1 MKKQSWISL
10 VKLFI
15 LITVVYLVII
25 VPYLSTD
32 TAFILGWDMRT
43 IYSSNFENL
52 RTMLTEWKANGTLP
66 FWSWANFLG
75 NDFYSSKLFY
85 FNDFWEYVFAWTSM
99 KYTDAII
106 WMTYL
111 RFLTAGFAFYA
122 YSHYNNYKEDT
133 CILGSLLFTYSA
145 YLLQIMRDPFFASY
159 VSFLPLYFLS
169 VDRCIKEEKYGFFI
183 FMVFFMFFN
192 SYYLFYM
199 TTLFSVLY
207 FLWKYRSVKGS
218 LKNAFPSILKTI
230 GCYMIGF
237 MISGIIVIPE
247 VLSVLKNS
255 RVGTRSSVLVFQ
267 SVVPYLDYLFSLFT
281 PVSMLAYRSSSISN
295 LYLYDS
301 PNHQLIAAYVWC
313 GSAAALIF
321 PQLFKKENDGKA
333 NRIIW
338 LIITAFALIP
348 FLNSIMHGFSE
359 PSFRWLINAE
369 FLFLVMILPFLE
381 NPARLEHHMLQKT
394 AWILA
399 VLLVATPYLLA
410 LLCSVPFAEISK
422 EASLLIPVAVT
433 LLIISFA
440 LRRNKRKLLAIIS
453 LIELA
458 YVSFFT
464 YYGNPTQSALKKE
477 DADRYP
483 VIMGEKNYYNAWSLS
498 LDPANTLSFYRTY
511 IDPVSVYWSMGTNY
525 NLDANIRGLMAY
537 DSTYLA
543 STNDLVKLDP
553 DHVIDYLPWTF
564 NIQNADIMTL
574 VSTKYAVV
582 SEGTPCPFKNGEL
595 IGHFALY
602 EVYQNAD
609 YINLGKTY
617 TNIMSYDDYDV
628 SNSSVITQNVIC
640 HKEDYEEIKALLGT
654 QSVQCDEAWAGGNNV
669 SASLIAEEPGFAVL
683 SVPYDEGWVVRVNRT
698 TVKTYEVNGGMTGIP
713 VETGKNDI
721 EMQFTPTGLKLGS
734 RVTAAGVISYVIFI
748 IISVQ
753 RKKKDGRQA

>member
-1 MKKQSWISL
+1 
-10 VKLFI
+10 
-15 LITVVYLVII
+15 
-25 VPYLSTD
+25 
-32 TAFILGWDMRT
+32 
-43 IYSSNFENL
+43 
-52 RTMLTEWKANGTLP
+52 
-66 FWSWANFLG
+66 
-75 NDFYSSKLFY
+75 
-85 FNDFWEYVFAWTSM
+85 
-99 KYTDAII
+99 
-106 WMTYL
+106 
-111 RFLTAGFAFYA
+111 
-122 YSHYNNYKEDT
+122 
-133 CILGSLLFTYSA
+133 
-145 YLLQIMRDPFFASY
+145 
-159 VSFLPLYFLS
+159 
-169 VDRCIKEEKYGFFI
+169 
-183 FMVFFMFFN
+183 
-192 SYYLFYM
+192 
-199 TTLFSVLY
+199 
-207 FLWKYRSVKGS
+207 
-218 LKNAFPSILKTI
+218 
-230 GCYMIGF
+230 
-237 MISGIIVIPE
+237 
-247 VLSVLKNS
+247 
-255 RVGTRSSVLVFQ
+255 
-267 SVVPYLDYLFSLFT
+267 
-281 PVSMLAYRSSSISN
+281 
-295 LYLYDS
+295 
-301 PNHQLIAAYVWC
+301 
-313 GSAAALIF
+313 
-321 PQLFKKENDGKA
+321 
-333 NRIIW
+333 
-338 LIITAFALIP
+338 
-348 FLNSIMHGFSE
+348 
-359 PSFRWLINAE
+359 
-369 FLFLVMILPFLE
+369 
-381 NPARLEHHMLQKT
+381 
-394 AWILA
+394 
-399 VLLVATPYLLA
+399 
-410 LLCSVPFAEISK
+410 
-422 EASLLIPVAVT
+422 
-433 LLIISFA
+433 
-440 LRRNKRKLLAIIS
+440 
-453 LIELA
+453 
-458 YVSFFT
+458 
-464 YYGNPTQSALKKE
+464 
-477 DADRYP
+477 
-483 VIMGEKNYYNAWSLS
+483 MGEKNYYNAWSLS